1 MAASSTDRGLPRAIA
16 GRGGPGGKRH
26 PKHGG
31 GVAGAG
37 GRTVGVL
44 HLNTAAV
51 AGIVGIDQE
60 VALLRAAIRRLIKDD
75 NGEAR
80 DGEARDGEAGEAEA
94 LEAEA
99 RVEAL
104 VELRHQVDSLCTAL
118 KTQRAL
124 DGRPDDA
131 VSTAV
136 ARALELLG
144 DEMGV
149 PK

>member
-1 MAASSTDRGLPRAIA
+1 MTASSTDRGLPGDIA
-16 GRGGPGGKRH
+16 GRRGPGSKRH
-26 PKHGG
+26 PKHRG

-37 GRTVGVL
+37 ARTDGPI

-75 NGEAR
+75 DGKAR
-80 DGEARDGEAGEAEA
+80 DGKADDDKT

-104 VELRHQVDSLCTAL
+104 AELRHQVDSLCTAL

-124 DGRPDDA
+124 DGRPAD
-131 VSTAV
+131 VVETAV

-144 DEMGV
+144 DQMGV

>member
-75 NGEAR
+75 NGEA
-80 DGEARDGEAGEAEA
+80 